1 MTTTRN
7 AWGELVE
14 VEGEDDD
21 WFVPEDQRLNEDRP
35 YEDPD
40 SNAMDDETGND
51 LDGWNPGDPV

>member
-7 AWGELVE
+7 AWGEPVE
-14 VEGEDDD
+14 EEGEDDD
-21 WFVPEDQRLNEDRP
+21 WFVAEDQRLNEDRP
-35 YEDPD
+35 HTDPD